1 MKRNKIIATS
11 LLEREKNS
19 TFANK
24 ISKQIID
31 MNKLL
36 IMLFSLL
43 TVVILSSCDEV
54 KDSPLLFNATSNT
67 NPEYIRV
74 SYYPEEIGYTLYPK
88 VSKYFIYSYT
98 YIDGDLELT
107 CTNCDNINYSLDCS
121 FGIVKNNK
129 GENISATEEEVGVSV
144 KNTDNKTLRIH
155 FAKLKDEDLPTG
167 FLGAR
172 ATIKVYGR
180 VGGKDVTTNISV
192 YRSNL
197 RKQPDDDI
205 SKK

>member
-1 MKRNKIIATS
+1 MLHHS
-11 LLEREKNS
+11 LNEKKNS

-24 ISKQIID
+24 NSKQIID

-54 KDSPLLFNATSNT
+54 KDSPLLFKATSNT
-67 NPEYIRV
+67 NPEYISV

-88 VSKYFIYSYT
+88 ESKYFIYSYT

-129 GENISATEEEVGVSV
+129 GKNISATEEEVGVSV

-155 FAKLKDEDLPTG
+155 FAKLKDEDLPSG

>member
-1 MKRNKIIATS
+1 MLHHS
-11 LLEREKNS
+11 LNEKNS

-24 ISKQIID
+24 NSKQIID

-67 NPEYIRV
+67 NHEYIRV

>member
-1 MKRNKIIATS
+1 MNEK
-11 LLEREKNS
+11 KNS

-24 ISKQIID
+24 NSKQIID

-54 KDSPLLFNATSNT
+54 KDSPLLFKATSNT
-67 NPEYIRV
+67 NPEYISV

-88 VSKYFIYSYT
+88 ESKYFIYSYT

>member
-1 MKRNKIIATS
+1 MLHHS
-11 LLEREKNS
+11 LNEKKNS

-24 ISKQIID
+24 NSKQIID

-36 IMLFSLL
+36 TMLFSLL

-54 KDSPLLFNATSNT
+54 KDSPLLFKATSNT
-67 NPEYIRV
+67 NPEYISV
-74 SYYPEEIGYTLYPK
+74 SYYPEEIGYTIYPK

-121 FGIVKNNK
+121 FGIVKNNEGK
-129 GENISATEEEVGVSV
+129 NISATEEEVGVSV

-155 FAKLKDEDLPTG
+155 FAKLKDEDLPSG
-167 FLGAR
+167 FLGAQ

-192 YRSNL
+192 YRSKL

>member
-1 MKRNKIIATS
+1 LNEK
-11 LLEREKNS
+11 KNS

-24 ISKQIID
+24 NSKQIID

-43 TVVILSSCDEV
+43 TVVMLSSCDEV
-54 KDSPLLFNATSNT
+54 KDSPLLFKATSNT
-67 NPEYIRV
+67 NPEYISV
-74 SYYPEEIGYTLYPK
+74 SYSPDEIGITLYPK
-88 VSKYFIYSYT
+88 ESKYFIYSYT

-121 FGIVKNNK
+121 FEIVENNFGK
-129 GENISATEEEVGVSV
+129 NISATEEEVGVSV

-197 RKQPDDDI
+197 RTQPDDDI

>member
-1 MKRNKIIATS
+1 
-11 LLEREKNS
+11 
-19 TFANK
+19 
-24 ISKQIID
+24 

-43 TVVILSSCDEV
+43 TVVILGSCDEV
-54 KDSPLLFNATSNT
+54 KDSPLLFKATSNT
-67 NPEYIRV
+67 NPEYISVR
-74 SYYPEEIGYTLYPK
+74 YYPEEIGYTLYPK

-107 CTNCDNINYSLDCS
+107 CTNCDNINYSLDCN

>member
-11 LLEREKNS
+11 LLECEKNS

-24 ISKQIID
+24 NSKQIID

>member
-11 LLEREKNS
+11 LLEWEKNS

-24 ISKQIID
+24 NSKQIID

>member
-1 MKRNKIIATS
+1 
-11 LLEREKNS
+11 
-19 TFANK
+19 
-24 ISKQIID
+24 

-54 KDSPLLFNATSNT
+54 KDSPLLFKATSNT
-67 NPEYIRV
+67 NPEYISVR
-74 SYYPEEIGYTLYPK
+74 YYPEEIGYTLYPK
-88 VSKYFIYSYT
+88 ESKYFIYSYT

-107 CTNCDNINYSLDCS
+107 CTNCDNINYLLDCN

>member
-1 MKRNKIIATS
+1 MN
-11 LLEREKNS
+11 EK
-19 TFANK
+19 K
-24 ISKQIID
+24 QYLWEHESKIID
-31 MNKLL
+31 MNKFL

-43 TVVILSSCDEV
+43 TVVMLSSCDEV
-54 KDSPLLFNATSNT
+54 KDSPLLFKATSNT
-67 NPEYIRV
+67 NPEYISV
-74 SYYPEEIGYTLYPK
+74 SYYPEEIGITFYPK

-121 FGIVKNNK
+121 FGIVKNNVGK
-129 GENISATEEEVGVSV
+129 DISATEEEVGVSV

-155 FAKLKDEDLPTG
+155 FAKLKDEDFPSG
-167 FLGAR
+167 FLIAQ

-192 YRSNL
+192 YRSKF
-197 RKQPDDDI
+197 RKQSDDDI

>member
-1 MKRNKIIATS
+1 MLHHS
-11 LLEREKNS
+11 LNEKNS

>member
-1 MKRNKIIATS
+1 MLHHS
-11 LLEREKNS
+11 LNEKKNS

-24 ISKQIID
+24 NSKQIIV

>member
-1 MKRNKIIATS
+1 MN
-11 LLEREKNS
+11 EKNS
-19 TFANK
+19 TFVNMYPK
-24 ISKQIID
+24 YIID
-31 MNKLL
+31 MNKFL

-43 TVVILSSCDEV
+43 TVVMLSSCDEV
-54 KDSPLLFNATSNT
+54 KDSPLLFKATSNT
-67 NPEYIRV
+67 NPEYISV
-74 SYYPEEIGYTLYPK
+74 SYYPEEIGITFYPK

-121 FGIVKNNK
+121 FGIVRNNEGK
-129 GENISATEEEVGVSV
+129 DISATEEEVGVSV

-155 FAKLKDEDLPTG
+155 FAKLKDEDFPSG
-167 FLGAR
+167 FLIAE

-192 YRSNL
+192 YRSKF
-197 RKQPDDDI
+197 RKQSDDDI

>member
-1 MKRNKIIATS
+1 MLHHS
-11 LLEREKNS
+11 LNEKKNS

-24 ISKQIID
+24 NSKQIIV

-121 FGIVKNNK
+121 FGIVKNNEGK
-129 GENISATEEEVGVSV
+129 NISATEEEVGVSV

>member
-1 MKRNKIIATS
+1 MN
-11 LLEREKNS
+11 EKNS
-19 TFANK
+19 TFVNMNPK
-24 ISKQIID
+24 YIID
-31 MNKLL
+31 MNKFL

-43 TVVILSSCDEV
+43 TVVMLSSCDEV
-54 KDSPLLFNATSNT
+54 KDSPILFKATSNT
-67 NPEYIRV
+67 NPEYISV
-74 SYYPEEIGYTLYPK
+74 SYYPEEIGITFYPK

-121 FGIVKNNK
+121 FGIERNNEGK
-129 GENISATEEEVGVSV
+129 DISATEEEVGVSV

-155 FAKLKDEDLPTG
+155 FAKLKDEDFPSG
-167 FLGAR
+167 FLIAK

-180 VGGKDVTTNISV
+180 VGGTDVTTNISV
-192 YRSNL
+192 YRSRF
-197 RKQPDDDI
+197 RKQSDDDI

>member
-1 MKRNKIIATS
+1 MKKILT
-11 LLEREKNS
+11 
-19 TFANK
+19 
-24 ISKQIID
+24 
-31 MNKLL
+31 
-36 IMLFSLL
+36 MLFSLL

-54 KDSPLLFNATSNT
+54 KDSPLLFKATSNT
-67 NPEYIRV
+67 NSEYISV

-88 VSKYFIYSYT
+88 ESKYFIYSYT

-107 CTNCDNINYSLDCS
+107 CTNCGNINYSLDCS

-197 RKQPDDDI
+197 RKQLDDDI

>member
-1 MKRNKIIATS
+1 
-11 LLEREKNS
+11 
-19 TFANK
+19 
-24 ISKQIID
+24 
-31 MNKLL
+31 MNKFL

-43 TVVILSSCDEV
+43 TVVMLSSCDEV
-54 KDSPLLFNATSNT
+54 KDSPLLFKATSNT
-67 NPEYIRV
+67 NPEYISV

-88 VSKYFIYSYT
+88 ESKYFIYSYT

-107 CTNCDNINYSLDCS
+107 CTNCDNIN
-121 FGIVKNNK
+121 
-129 GENISATEEEVGVSV
+129 EEEVGVSV

-155 FAKLKDEDLPTG
+155 FAKLKDEDLPLG

-192 YRSNL
+192 YRSRF
-197 RKQPDDDI
+197 RKQSDDDI